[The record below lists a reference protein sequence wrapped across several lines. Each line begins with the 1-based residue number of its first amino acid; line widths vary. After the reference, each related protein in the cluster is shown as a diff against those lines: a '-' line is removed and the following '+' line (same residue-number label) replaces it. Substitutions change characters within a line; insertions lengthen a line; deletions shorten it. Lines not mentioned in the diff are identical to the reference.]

1 MILAIFI
8 IILRFVQVR
17 TGKNKEKPYRRYYL
31 SEFNNIF
38 LRLIEPSYLYDDKK
52 VISEKSYKMI
62 QLSSYDRYEANGLI
76 SGTLEDCYPFQAGQV
91 TTMSTYEDQNE
102 NRITRIDFDGIL
114 YEIKLPINIY
124 SKLYLRSDKKADN
137 AGFFRKL
144 MNPDVLLTNLKVQMD
159 SKEFERIFDVYAEDN
174 FFAMRLFTPDAMHD
188 LIKLYTTSSSK
199 FEATI
204 QNDTLYIRF
213 STGEIFRALRI

>member
-1 MILAIFI
+1 MPYTAFSTQR
-8 IILRFVQVR
+8 RFWEVKLLHKLYFPGHDSGHFHHHTSLC
-17 TGKNKEKPYRRYYL
+17 TGENRKNKEKQYRRYYL

-52 VISEKSYKMI
+52 GISEKSYKMI

-91 TTMSTYEDQNE
+91 TTRSTYEDQNE

-137 AGFFRKL
+137 AGFF
-144 MNPDVLLTNLKVQMD
+144 
-159 SKEFERIFDVYAEDN
+159 
-174 FFAMRLFTPDAMHD
+174 
-188 LIKLYTTSSSK
+188 
-199 FEATI
+199 
-204 QNDTLYIRF
+204 
-213 STGEIFRALRI
+213 